1 MRLRQAEAELEDGH
15 RPVWL
20 LTLTL
25 PDGRALRLA
34 SRPMRVPTRSGAVLS
49 FDPFLAGVSEFD
61 EEVDVFSLDGV
72 GALTQAQVE
81 IVTPGTALGA
91 LQGDWHHVTAAT
103 AELALLWAGQV
114 WDDRLVAL
122 AGGIAGAEFGLA
134 DQVSTLSLETTPP
147 ATSETIGD
155 DARDVGADWPTP
167 VDTAGD
173 AMSDL
178 EGRKYVHVYG
188 ATKSIPAY
196 KVGEVSSGTNRL
208 ILCGHHL
215 PRTGASYT
223 VTVYEDGESPTPYI
237 VTNGTI
243 NGKEYAYVEDA
254 AAFLSTNGAY
264 TWDATHGGIAAAD
277 GADRPALGA
286 EGVIRRLL
294 VDSGLA
300 VDWRATEPALARLRD
315 WRLALYTDQE
325 ATAIEVLRDRV
336 LRHLPLVEMN
346 SGEGLWLAYCDPH
359 TAVPEA
365 HLTLGQQLVGRVGRM
380 GVSDLEAIRNAF
392 TVNYAPEATS
402 GDLVETVTLD
412 ASTSALCALS
422 QQLYGVRADAPVD
435 CDATDDAT
443 TALRIAGAR
452 ASRLAMPR
460 RVLQYE
466 LAADVYW
473 LRAGAVVTIT
483 DDGYGLTRQR
493 AVCTRVSRTMLPFR
507 AQFDLVDRTP
517 AGGLV

>member
-1 MRLRQAEAELEDGH
+1 MRLTQAEAELEDGH

-25 PDGRALRLA
+25 PDGRALRMA
-34 SRPMRVPTRSGAVLS
+34 SRPMRVLTRRGAVLS

-81 IVTPGTALGA
+81 IVTSGTALGA

-103 AELALLWAGQV
+103 AELALLWDGQV

-167 VDTAGD
+167 TDTTGAQ
-173 AMSDL
+173 MSDL

-188 ATKSIPAY
+188 AAKSIPAY
-196 KVGEVSSGTNRL
+196 KVGEVASSGTNRL

-215 PRTGASYT
+215 PRSGASYP
-223 VTVYEDGESPTPYI
+223 VTVYEDGASGTSRTVI
-237 VTNGTI
+237 NGTI
-243 NGKEYAYVEDA
+243 NGKEYAYVEGAD
-254 AAFLSTNGAY
+254 FLSTDGAY
-264 TWDATHGGIAAAD
+264 TWDATYGGIAAAD

-300 VDWRATEPALARLRD
+300 VDWRSTEPALARLRD
-315 WRLALYTDQE
+315 WRIAIYTDQE

-336 LRHLPLVEMN
+336 LRHLPVIEMN

-359 TAVPEA
+359 VAVPEA
-365 HLTLGQQLVGRVGRM
+365 HLTLGQQLLGRVGRM

-402 GDLVETVTLD
+402 GELVDTVTLD

-422 QQLYGVRADAPVD
+422 QQLYGVRADTPID

-452 ASRLAMPR
+452 ASRLALPR
-460 RVLQYE
+460 RVLTYE
-466 LAADVYW
+466 LAPELYW
-473 LRAGAVVTIT
+473 LRARAVVTLT
-483 DDGYGLTRQR
+483 DAGYGVARQR
-493 AVCTRVSRTMLPFR
+493 AVCTRVSRTMVPFR
-507 AQFDLVDRTP
+507 ARFELVDRTP
-517 AGGLV
+517 VSGA